1 MENIGRFRD
10 SFYYS
15 NFMYGLLIWI
25 VEMIGGKWWEVLVKE
40 YIFDL
45 LEMMLLNFV
54 IIVDFEKFELV
65 IGYNDDYGDF
75 KKVFW

>member
-1 MENIGRFRD
+1 M
-10 SFYYS
+10 
-15 NFMYGLLIWI
+15 
-25 VEMIGGKWWEVLVKE
+25 LVKE

-54 IIVDFEKFELV
+54 IIVDFENFELV
-65 IGYNDDYGDF
+65 IGYNDDYGDL